1 MHTIKESLE
10 RLGFSKCTKRVNDV
24 LSRSCW
30 ERTSFEVG
38 LEKKPPVTDVTPV
51 TSLATS
57 GFETVTP
64 PVTGGVTP
72 VTDKV
77 MKMETVTPVTPP

>member
-1 MHTIKESLE
+1 M
-10 RLGFSKCTKRVNDV
+10 
-24 LSRSCW
+24 
-30 ERTSFEVG
+30 G